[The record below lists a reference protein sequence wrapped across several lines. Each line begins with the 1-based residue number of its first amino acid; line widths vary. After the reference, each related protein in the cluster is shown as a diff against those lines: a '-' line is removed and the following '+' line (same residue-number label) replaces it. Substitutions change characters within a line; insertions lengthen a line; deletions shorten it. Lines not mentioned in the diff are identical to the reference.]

1 MEGKEMT
8 CSKCKTE
15 TENLSALNTCPAC
28 VGDLVKDY
36 KRYHRREP
44 RRAYSVNVFADG
56 FGRWKAAITFNV
68 PLGNTGE
75 AERVAA
81 NAIANAK
88 KQIRAAI
95 VERQQPKETRRL
107 SYEVTGNKLEPGFG
121 RLLSL
126 TIAER

>member
-1 MEGKEMT
+1 MI
-8 CSKCKTE
+8 CAKCKTE
-15 TENLSALNTCPAC
+15 SESLSALDTCPAC
-28 VGDLVKDY
+28 VRDWVKDY
-36 KRYHRREP
+36 RNHNRRQP

-56 FGRWKAAITFNV
+56 FGRWKAAISFNV
-68 PLGNTGE
+68 PLGNTAE
-75 AERVAA
+75 ADRVAA

-107 SYEVTGNKLEPGFG
+107 SYEVIDNKMELGTS
-121 RLLSL
+121 RLLAL

>member
-1 MEGKEMT
+1 MI

-15 TENLSALNTCPAC
+15 TESLSALNTCPAC
-28 VGDLVKDY
+28 VGDWIKNY
-36 KRYHRREP
+36 QRYHRWQP

-56 FGRWKAAITFNV
+56 YGRWKAAITFSP
-68 PLGNTGE
+68 PLGNTAE
-75 AERVAA
+75 ADKVAA

-95 VERQQPKETRRL
+95 VERMKPKDTRRL
-107 SYEVTGNKLEPGFG
+107 SYEVTDNKLEPGLG

-126 TIAER
+126 TIAEK